1 MAELFFK
8 YEAIPY
14 LFETR
19 LLKLFRIEN
28 KDFVEINE
36 PEVLRNIRFN
46 SIEITRNQAF
56 YLDKWM
62 NK

>member
-14 LFETR
+14 LFETK

-56 YLDKWM
+56 YLDRWM
-62 NK
+62 NR

>member
-36 PEVLRNIRFN
+36 PEVLHNIRFN

>member
-14 LFETR
+14 LFETK

-46 SIEITRNQAF
+46 SIEITRNQALN
-56 YLDKWM
+56 LDK
-62 NK
+62 

>member
-1 MAELFFK
+1 MAELFLK

-14 LFETR
+14 LFETT

-28 KDFVEINE
+28 KELIEINQ
-36 PEVLRNIRFN
+36 PEILRKIRFN
-46 SIEITRNQAF
+46 SIEITRSYAF
-56 YLDKWM
+56 CLDKWM

>member
-46 SIEITRNQAF
+46 SVEITRNQAF
-56 YLDKWM
+56 YLDK
-62 NK
+62 

>member
-56 YLDKWM
+56 YLDK
-62 NK
+62 